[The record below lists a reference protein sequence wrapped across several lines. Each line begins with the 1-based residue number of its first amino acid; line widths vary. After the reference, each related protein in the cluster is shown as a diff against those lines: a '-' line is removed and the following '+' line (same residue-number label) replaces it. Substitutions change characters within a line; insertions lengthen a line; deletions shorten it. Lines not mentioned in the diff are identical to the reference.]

1 MENMN
6 IQWFP
11 GHMTKTRRFIQKT
24 LPLVDVVVEVIDAR
38 VMKSSQN
45 PDFDKLFE
53 QKKRLLVITKSDLAD
68 LGVTSAWLKFFKA
81 NNKPALE
88 VNALFRKGADRVLPA
103 VKELIAP
110 KIENAQNRGMKKTV
124 RMMLCGVPNS
134 GKSTLINALC
144 GRKAAAVED
153 RPGVTRAGQWIS
165 LGGGIELLD
174 TPGILWNKFDDIKTG
189 LALAF
194 TGAIRDEV
202 VDIQTLALHL
212 IEFLKEHYVH
222 LLGARYNIEITDDLQ
237 PIDIYDRICIKRG
250 FLLKGAEPDYERC
263 AAVLLDEFRAGKIG
277 RISLEEPG
285 NNADI

>member
-1 MENMN
+1 
-6 IQWFP
+6 
-11 GHMTKTRRFIQKT
+11 MTKTRRFIQKT
-24 LPLVDVVVEVIDAR
+24 LPLVDVVAEVIDAR

-45 PDFDKLFE
+45 PDFDNLFE
-53 QKKRLLVITKSDLAD
+53 QKQRLLIITKSDLAD
-68 LGVTSAWLKFFKA
+68 PGVTTAWLKLFKA
-81 NNKPALE
+81 HNKPALE
-88 VNALFRKGADRVLPA
+88 VNALLSKGTNRILPA
-103 VKELIAP
+103 VKELLAS
-110 KIENAQNRGMKKTV
+110 KIESAQNRGMKKTV
-124 RMMLCGVPNS
+124 RMMVCGVPNS

-144 GRKAAAVED
+144 GRKAASVEV

-165 LGGGIELLD
+165 LGSGIELLD

-212 IEFLKEHYVH
+212 IEFLKEHYVD
-222 LLGARYNIEITDDLQ
+222 LLGLRYNIEITDEMQ

-263 AAVLLDEFRAGKIG
+263 AAVILDEFRAGKIG
-277 RISLEEPG
+277 RISLEEPEK
-285 NNADI
+285 NADI